1 MQRMFEVS
9 AKIDKSKKEYII
21 ACNYNYDY
29 DSGIVKRTLIGN
41 NRSTQKSIIDGF
53 KRNIS
58 RLGGKVEKI
67 VSFKEI
73 KE

>member
-41 NRSTQKSIIDGF
+41 NRAT
-53 KRNIS
+53 
-58 RLGGKVEKI
+58 
-67 VSFKEI
+67 
-73 KE
+73 